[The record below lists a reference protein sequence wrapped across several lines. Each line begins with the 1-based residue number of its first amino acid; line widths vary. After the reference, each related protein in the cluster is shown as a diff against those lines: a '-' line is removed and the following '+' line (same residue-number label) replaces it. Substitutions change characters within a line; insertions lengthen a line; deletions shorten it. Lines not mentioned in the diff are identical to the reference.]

1 MVKGILIIDLTIYF
15 VDKCLKLV
23 KNMWDLRFKFF
34 NIDLS
39 STNLDSQILYF
50 FPIIYIYLL
59 IYLGKENM
67 YTKYLYN
74 IKKMVD

>member
-50 FPIIYIYLL
+50 FSYQLYIFIDIFRKRKHVYQILIYI
-59 IYLGKENM
+59 I
-67 YTKYLYN
+67 
-74 IKKMVD
+74 